1 MKEYTKTN
9 MSTPAVAP
17 AVAPTVAATVN
28 KSSIFSLPDDKL
40 LRYGSIISAV
50 VFGSILFIYV
60 IYLLINSSGS
70 DSSSDGRRSK
80 GSFKGYRSLDTIYDD
95 AGGNDPLSN
104 ARLTSD
110 INISSDKYSCK
121 YQVIYEGNKEREIN
135 CIQGCNTDET
145 DDNSNFCK
153 LYEYK
158 DGYSLT
164 NPLLDKTFIDRK
176 QYTESREN

>member
-9 MSTPAVAP
+9 MSAPAVAP
-17 AVAPTVAATVN
+17 APAVASGV
-28 KSSIFSLPDDKL
+28 KSSIFSLPNDKL
-40 LRYGSIISAV
+40 LRYGSIIGAV
-50 VFGSILFIYV
+50 VFGSILFIYGL
-60 IYLLINSSGS
+60 YLLINSVGS
-70 DSSSDGRRSK
+70 DSSSGGGGRRSK

-121 YQVIYEGNKEREIN
+121 YQVIYEGNKDREIN

-158 DGYSLT
+158 DGDSLT